1 MTRSDQSVPVP
12 TNIIRIA
19 AAVLIG
25 PDGRT
30 LLVRKRG
37 TQAFMQPG
45 GKIDAHEQPIEALAR
60 ELEEEL
66 ALKIDP
72 VRATYLGHFCAP
84 AVNEPGYEVQAE
96 LFLLHIDAD
105 VAPAAEIEEVQWI
118 DPCGDGGL
126 TLAPLTGEVILPFY
140 RQIIP
145 TSD

>member
-1 MTRSDQSVPVP
+1 MTRSDQSLPVP

-84 AVNEPGYEVQAE
+84 AVNEPGFEVQAE

-118 DPCGDGGL
+118 DPRGDGGL
-126 TLAPLTGEVILPFY
+126 TLAPLTGDVILPFY

-145 TSD
+145 TSA

>member
-84 AVNEPGYEVQAE
+84 AVNEPGFEVQAE

-105 VAPAAEIEEVQWI
+105 VALAAEIEEVQWI
-118 DPCGDGGL
+118 DPRGDGGL

>member
-1 MTRSDQSVPVP
+1 VTRSDQSLPVP

-84 AVNEPGYEVQAE
+84 AVNEPGFEVQAE

-118 DPCGDGGL
+118 DPRGDGGL

>member
-1 MTRSDQSVPVP
+1 MTRSDQSLPVP

-118 DPCGDGGL
+118 DPRGDGGL

>member
-118 DPCGDGGL
+118 DPRGDGGL

>member
-1 MTRSDQSVPVP
+1 MTRSDQSLPLP

-84 AVNEPGYEVQAE
+84 AVNEPGFEVQAE

-118 DPCGDGGL
+118 DPRGDGGL

-140 RQIIP
+140 RQITP

>member
-1 MTRSDQSVPVP
+1 MLVSSSDISCAIPP
-12 TNIIRIA
+12 NTIRIA

-25 PDGRT
+25 PDGQT

-45 GKIDAHEQPIEALAR
+45 GKIDAHEQPIDALAR

-66 ALKIDP
+66 ALTIDP
-72 VRATYLGHFCAP
+72 ARATYLGHFCAP
-84 AVNEPGYEVQAE
+84 AVNEPGFEVQAE
-96 LFLLHIDAD
+96 LFLLHIDAV

-118 DPCGDGGL
+118 DPRGDGGV
-126 TLAPLTGEVILPFY
+126 TLAPLTRDVILPFY

-145 TSD
+145 A